1 MLSLA
6 DGWVESLSSV
16 SPFLLSAFRLPDDYG
31 DTNEM
36 EDYLLVLVLELDLL
50 SSRNHT
56 KLYSLNLSSS
66 IAGRQEMI
74 LVRKLNIAK
83 VIVIVMLVI
92 WDKMTVRP

>member
-1 MLSLA
+1 M
-6 DGWVESLSSV
+6 DESKACPLV

-56 KLYSLNLSSS
+56 KLYLLNLSS
-66 IAGRQEMI
+66 IAGRQEII

-92 WDKMTVRP
+92 

>member
-1 MLSLA
+1 M
-6 DGWVESLSSV
+6 SSV

-92 WDKMTVRP
+92 

>member
-1 MLSLA
+1 M
-6 DGWVESLSSV
+6 SSV

-74 LVRKLNIAK
+74 LVRKLNTAK

-92 WDKMTVRP
+92 

>member
-56 KLYSLNLSSS
+56 KLYSLNLSS

>member
-1 MLSLA
+1 M
-6 DGWVESLSSV
+6 DESKACPLV

-74 LVRKLNIAK
+74 LVRKLNTAK

-92 WDKMTVRP
+92 